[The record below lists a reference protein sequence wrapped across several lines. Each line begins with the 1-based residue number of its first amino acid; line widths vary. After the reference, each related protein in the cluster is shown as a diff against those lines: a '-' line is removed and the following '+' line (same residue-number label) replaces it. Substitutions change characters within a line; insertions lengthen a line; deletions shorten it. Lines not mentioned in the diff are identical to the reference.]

1 MDFVLI
7 GLLRGV
13 HGGVAL
19 NTDGYTRRSP
29 AHGLQLEYLAE
40 VRRPGVLLHL
50 HVIDRD
56 MMDRDYQRGR
66 VSHRE
71 DTKIGASA
79 EIGRNAATAG
89 LRRSGA
95 RARDAIVFI
104 ISSSLACRTLS

>member
-1 MDFVLI
+1 MAFSSKPRI
-7 GLLRGV
+7 SRRG
-13 HGGVAL
+13 
-19 NTDGYTRRSP
+19 
-29 AHGLQLEYLAE
+29 
-40 VRRPGVLLHL
+40 PGVLLHL

-104 ISSSLACRTLS
+104 ITSIITHLLLPVGRCREVV

>member
-7 GLLRGV
+7 GLLR
-13 HGGVAL
+13 GVAL

-40 VRRPGVLLHL
+40 ARASSFIYL

>member
-1 MDFVLI
+1 MAFSSKPRI
-7 GLLRGV
+7 YRRG
-13 HGGVAL
+13 
-19 NTDGYTRRSP
+19 
-29 AHGLQLEYLAE
+29 
-40 VRRPGVLLHL
+40 PGVLLHL

-104 ISSSLACRTLS
+104 ISLSLIFSCLSDAVVKSCEVT